1 MPARNHEKGFQ
12 ISRHH
17 RQGDRSDCDLQNR
30 STNPCWKSDSVLWF
44 EESMFGVWFRS
55 KHDMVAE
62 RSMSGVFTPE
72 GKIAFTLSWY
82 KCCAAHV
89 QISTQMRTMRDP
101 PPLFNSIIN
110 SGEEAN
116 YWLIIRLSVSWLGER
131 VYEPRCGISP
141 SLSKRGH
148 PHCRALQWSGFGLL
162 QSLIDLEW
170 GCILTPIYSCL
181 ADTSCKLFFLD
192 VDNRSRSNTLLCVI
206 MKIWL

>member
-1 MPARNHEKGFQ
+1 MKR
-12 ISRHH
+12 
-17 RQGDRSDCDLQNR
+17 
-30 STNPCWKSDSVLWF
+30 V
-44 EESMFGVWFRS
+44 FRS
-55 KHDMVAE
+55 VAIIGRVTDLTVTSKTVQQIPVGKVTLFYGLRNQCLECGLGANTTWLRNVQCLVFLPRKEKSLLLCRGTNVVLLTCRSQRRWE
-62 RSMSGVFTPE
+62 RWE
-72 GKIAFTLSWY
+72 I
-82 KCCAAHV
+82 
-89 QISTQMRTMRDP
+89 P